1 MFNRNVAGEGSTLPD
16 ASTALTWK
24 ILVVLRLVSESV
36 IEDSADSSDIDGF
49 VHEVNSICSGILEDQ

>member
-1 MFNRNVAGEGSTLPD
+1 MLV

-24 ILVVLRLVSESV
+24 ILVVLRLVSEAV

-49 VHEVNSICSGILEDQ
+49 VHGVNSICSGTLDDQ